1 MSEMFEQISLWEDVL
16 PTYKL
21 KEPVI
26 LLEMFAGI
34 GAQRKALSI
43 LGIKVDEEKSKICEW
58 AYNSYIGYNAIHIK
72 DKTDYSLGKALWNY
86 IKDKENK
93 ENE

>member
-1 MSEMFEQISLWEDVL
+1 MSDRMEQQLTLWE
-16 PTYKL
+16 YISSKFKL
-21 KEPVI
+21 TQPVI

-58 AYNSYIGYNAIHIK
+58 AYNSYIG
-72 DKTDYSLGKALWNY
+72 
-86 IKDKENK
+86 
-93 ENE
+93 